1 MREFCK
7 EGTVVSMHIDLN
19 CDLGE
24 SYGLFRVG
32 SDEEILR
39 LVSSANIACGF
50 HAGDFSVMAKTVEL
64 ALARDVAIGAH
75 PGLPDL
81 QGFGRRWIPYTV
93 QEIHDLVLYQIG
105 ALSAFVKSRDAQL
118 SHVKPH
124 GALYNKASVDR
135 EVAKAV
141 VRAVRNFSSD
151 LKLYGLSGSVLIEEA
166 REAGLRTVSEVFA
179 DRQYQADGTL
189 VPRTHPQ
196 TLLHSSQEISSQL
209 VRMIQKGSVLSLDGF
224 EVPLKVETVCLHGD
238 HLSVVANAREIRK
251 TLEKH
256 GYFIRAH

>member
-1 MREFCK
+1 M
-7 EGTVVSMHIDLN
+7 SMFIDLN

-32 SDEEILR
+32 SDAEILQ
-39 LVSSANIACGF
+39 LISSANIACGL
-50 HAGDFSVMAKTVEL
+50 HAGDFSVMAHTVDL
-64 ALARDVAIGAH
+64 ALARNVAIGAH

-81 QGFGRRWIPYTV
+81 QGFGRRWIPYTA

-105 ALSAFVKSRDAQL
+105 ALSAFVTARDARL

-124 GALYNKASVDR
+124 GALYNKAAIDR

-141 VRAVRNFSSD
+141 VRAVQDFSPE
-151 LKLYGLSGSVLIEEA
+151 LKLFGLSGSVLLEEA
-166 REAGLRTVSEVFA
+166 QEAGLQTVSEVFA

-196 TLLHSSQEISSQL
+196 AMLHSSAEIATRL
-209 VRMIQKGSVLSLDGF
+209 ERMLRKGSVLSLDGH
-224 EVPLKVETVCLHGD
+224 EVPLKAETVCLHGD
-238 HLSVVANAREIRK
+238 NPAAVAHAQELRK
-251 TLEKH
+251 TLQER
-256 GYFIRAH
+256 GILIRTN